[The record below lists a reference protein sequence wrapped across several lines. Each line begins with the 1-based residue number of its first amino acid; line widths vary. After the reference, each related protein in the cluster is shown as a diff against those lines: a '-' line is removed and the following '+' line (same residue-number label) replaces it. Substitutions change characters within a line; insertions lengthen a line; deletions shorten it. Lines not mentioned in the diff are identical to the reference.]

1 MVIPQGFEPWTLWL
15 RVRCSTSWAKE
26 SKLVIGTGFEP
37 VSAAVK
43 GQCVKP
49 LHQPTSQIKTNGAR
63 NRTRTCDLP
72 VNSRTLYRLSYSGTC
87 ICLII
92 LAQLFLNSKLFLKK
106 VPEFYQSQKRPL
118 LSPVSLILVKRLYT
132 LLTSNPVPIK
142 LNHFKGSRVL
152 DT

>member
-92 LAQLFLNSKLFLKK
+92 LAQLFFNDKHFFKKRARILPESKSVRLLVLFLLYWWSGYTHCWL
-106 VPEFYQSQKRPL
+106 PIPYL
-118 LSPVSLILVKRLYT
+118 LNLIT
-132 LLTSNPVPIK
+132 L
-142 LNHFKGSRVL
+142 KGPGFL
-152 DT
+152 

>member
-92 LAQLFLNSKLFLKK
+92 LARLFLNGKHFFQKRCPNFTK
-106 VPEFYQSQKRPL
+106 VKKRPL
-118 LSPVSLILVKRLYT
+118 TKSCFLCWWSGYT
-132 LLTSNPVPIK
+132 HCWLANPVPI
-142 LNHFKGSRVL
+142 R
-152 DT
+152 